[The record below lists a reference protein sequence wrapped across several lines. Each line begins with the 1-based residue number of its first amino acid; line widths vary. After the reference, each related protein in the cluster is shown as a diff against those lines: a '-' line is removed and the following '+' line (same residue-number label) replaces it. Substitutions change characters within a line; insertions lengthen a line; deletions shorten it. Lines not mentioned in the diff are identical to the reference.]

1 MALTGHDLVR
11 DPVLQLTF
19 QSLLL
24 STCLRKQSK
33 QSGQLASLADGE
45 NEVFDIIN
53 CVALYYEKGAS
64 RNSYLSQEKFRVQ
77 ILRQVTTLKALKETV
92 R

>member
-1 MALTGHDLVR
+1 MALTRHDLVR

-33 QSGQLASLADGE
+33 QSGQLATLPDGE

-53 CVALYYEKGAS
+53 VWPYTMKRVRAEIATLVRK
-64 RNSYLSQEKFRVQ
+64 NSEPRF
-77 ILRQVTTLKALKETV
+77 
-92 R
+92 